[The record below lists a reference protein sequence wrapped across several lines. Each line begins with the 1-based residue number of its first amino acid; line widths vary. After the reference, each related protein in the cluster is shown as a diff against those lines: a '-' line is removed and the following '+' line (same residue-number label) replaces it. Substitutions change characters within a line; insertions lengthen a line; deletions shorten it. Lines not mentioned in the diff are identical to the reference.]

1 MENSAIL
8 VFLLITTATISAT
21 SFCNANTDKLCK
33 ESERQALLRFKED
46 LKDPMNNLSDWV
58 GNGDCC
64 SWTGVVCDNSTGHV
78 HELHVSSLNFDYSY
92 EYHFVMGNGLGGKIN
107 PSLLELKHL
116 KHLDLSRNNFKGIR
130 IPSFLGSIHSLIYLN
145 LSYTAF
151 GGVIPH
157 ELGNL
162 SSLRYLNLGNNEYE
176 NNENELKVENLQ
188 WISGLSSLQY
198 LEMSEIDLSKAY
210 DWLQVINM
218 LPSLEELH
226 FSNCQLPYQFSPLSV
241 INSTSSLVTLDLSY
255 NYFGPLMLM
264 WLFSLTNLESLY
276 IQDSGFEG
284 PIPFGLTNLTH
295 LKILDMSL
303 NPFNSTIPPWMCGF
317 KHLEYL
323 DLHQT
328 DLKGK
333 IPSAI
338 GNLSSIDTLQLSYNE
353 LEGKLPNS
361 LGSLCKL
368 RELGLYHNNF
378 RGAVSEIFR
387 RFSRCTIDALEVLD
401 LSGNQLSGQPTES
414 LGRLSSLQYFD
425 ISYNQLNGSLPE
437 NFGQLVNLK
446 SLDISHNLFEGV
458 VSEVHFI
465 NLTRLKQ
472 FKAHENSLTMKTS
485 PDWLPPFQLEMLNLN
500 DWHLGQ
506 QLPHWIR
513 RQEKLLELQISNTGI
528 AGTIPS
534 WFCNISFHLDYL
546 NLSHNKFHGEFPC
559 TNQSWSKIDLSFN
572 QFKGLLPLVSSK
584 IDIVDFSNNS
594 FSGSVS
600 HFFCDKKNFLNARY
614 VNLGN
619 NLLSGKFP
627 KCWMK
632 WNNLVILNL
641 QNNNLSGVI
650 PSSMG
655 YLTNLGWLQLH
666 NNKLHGEFPLS
677 LRKCLSLEVL
687 DLSENKFIGKIPKLI
702 WISLGGLVAINLR
715 SNTFHG
721 EIPLELCS
729 LVSLQILDL
738 SHNNLSGTVPRCFYN
753 LSAMTTLE
761 SSYDLS
767 LTFGYWTYKDDFR
780 LKAEVDVVTKG
791 REVEYSSVLKLVKS
805 MDLSSNNLH
814 GEIPVELTSLQ
825 LQTLNLSN
833 NHLVGKIPSKIGDMR
848 WLESLDLS
856 NNQLSGTIPPSI
868 SSLNFLSYLNLSHN
882 NFTGPIPTG
891 TQLQSFSESSFIGNQ
906 LCGPPLQQ
914 NCSVSDPA
922 TPRGDKQGDDKDY
935 LYLSLGLG
943 FAFGFW
949 GVLASL
955 LFNVPWN
962 MAFCAFLNR
971 IVVRLY
977 GALL

>member
-1 MENSAIL
+1 
-8 VFLLITTATISAT
+8 
-21 SFCNANTDKLCK
+21 
-33 ESERQALLRFKED
+33 
-46 LKDPMNNLSDWV
+46 
-58 GNGDCC
+58 
-64 SWTGVVCDNSTGHV
+64 
-78 HELHVSSLNFDYSY
+78 
-92 EYHFVMGNGLGGKIN
+92 
-107 PSLLELKHL
+107 
-116 KHLDLSRNNFKGIR
+116 
-130 IPSFLGSIHSLIYLN
+130 
-145 LSYTAF
+145 
-151 GGVIPH
+151 
-157 ELGNL
+157 
-162 SSLRYLNLGNNEYE
+162 
-176 NNENELKVENLQ
+176 
-188 WISGLSSLQY
+188 
-198 LEMSEIDLSKAY
+198 
-210 DWLQVINM
+210 
-218 LPSLEELH
+218 
-226 FSNCQLPYQFSPLSV
+226 
-241 INSTSSLVTLDLSY
+241 
-255 NYFGPLMLM
+255 
-264 WLFSLTNLESLY
+264 
-276 IQDSGFEG
+276 
-284 PIPFGLTNLTH
+284 
-295 LKILDMSL
+295 MSL

-338 GNLSSIDTLQLSYNE
+338 GNLSSIDTLQLFYNE

-401 LSGNQLSGQPTES
+401 LSGNQLSGQLTES

-472 FKAHENSLTMKTS
+472 FYGHKNSLTMKTS

-528 AGTIPS
+528 AG
-534 WFCNISFHLDYL
+534 
-546 NLSHNKFHGEFPC
+546 
-559 TNQSWSKIDLSFN
+559 
-572 QFKGLLPLVSSK
+572 
-584 IDIVDFSNNS
+584 
-594 FSGSVS
+594 
-600 HFFCDKKNFLNARY
+600 
-614 VNLGN
+614 
-619 NLLSGKFP
+619 
-627 KCWMK
+627 
-632 WNNLVILNL
+632 
-641 QNNNLSGVI
+641 
-650 PSSMG
+650 
-655 YLTNLGWLQLH
+655 
-666 NNKLHGEFPLS
+666 
-677 LRKCLSLEVL
+677 
-687 DLSENKFIGKIPKLI
+687 
-702 WISLGGLVAINLR
+702 GLVAINLR

-729 LVSLQILDL
+729 L
-738 SHNNLSGTVPRCFYN
+738 
-753 LSAMTTLE
+753 
-761 SSYDLS
+761 
-767 LTFGYWTYKDDFR
+767 
-780 LKAEVDVVTKG
+780 
-791 REVEYSSVLKLVKS
+791 
-805 MDLSSNNLH
+805 
-814 GEIPVELTSLQ
+814 
-825 LQTLNLSN
+825 
-833 NHLVGKIPSKIGDMR
+833 
-848 WLESLDLS
+848 
-856 NNQLSGTIPPSI
+856 
-868 SSLNFLSYLNLSHN
+868 
-882 NFTGPIPTG
+882 
-891 TQLQSFSESSFIGNQ
+891 LQSFSESSFIGNQ